1 MKSFK
6 FNPKSHVFGQTVQ
19 PQLKEVTYMYD
30 KNQAIDY

>member
-1 MKSFK
+1 MSSDRFIK
-6 FNPKSHVFGQTVQ
+6 TVQ